1 VVIIEKSV
9 FSVEEQECM
18 ATVQGDGELI
28 IPISFQSKDLYIF
41 FVFIFI
47 GYEIY
52 ILFLFLWG

>member
-1 VVIIEKSV
+1 
-9 FSVEEQECM
+9 M